1 MAKETFRDGV
11 IHPEFTGQTS
21 SSQPLD
27 ETGAPFLSISVN
39 LLYVKKKREKKNL
52 LNDDLWW
59 TYATLW
65 FHTAYSFLT
74 HRLLCKRQDN
84 GQSSELLKPCPG
96 GRDVLR
102 PLLAFVIYTSQ
113 NVKSSGREKLCAP
126 PHSLQ
131 QPRQCCFGEWGCP
144 NSVVSP
150 RSHFR
155 WFSSAW
161 GRLSGAS
168 TLTPWETIH
177 PPSWYP
183 L

>member
-39 LLYVKKKREKKNL
+39 PLYVKKKREKQKL

-59 TYATLW
+59 TCATLW

-74 HRLLCKRQDN
+74 HWLLCKRQDN

-102 PLLAFVIYTSQ
+102 PHLALVRYPSQ

-126 PHSLQ
+126 PHSQGNAVLVSEAA
-131 QPRQCCFGEWGCP
+131 PTVQCLPGPILYGFQVCGGDWVELAP
-144 NSVVSP
+144 
-150 RSHFR
+150 
-155 WFSSAW
+155 
-161 GRLSGAS
+161 
-168 TLTPWETIH
+168 
-177 PPSWYP
+177 
-183 L
+183 

>member
-1 MAKETFRDGV
+1 MMIYDGLMLFYGFIVHTPFSLVGCFAK
-11 IHPEFTGQTS
+11 
-21 SSQPLD
+21 
-27 ETGAPFLSISVN
+27 
-39 LLYVKKKREKKNL
+39 
-52 LNDDLWW
+52 
-59 TYATLW
+59 
-65 FHTAYSFLT
+65 
-74 HRLLCKRQDN
+74 DN

-102 PLLAFVIYTSQ
+102 PHLALVRYPSQ

-126 PHSLQ
+126 PHSVL

-183 L
+183 LYSPFLRGYFEVAFLGK